1 MTVAAGAFEMA
12 VEDDAGGE
20 GAAFST
26 RLAVVA
32 ITGRATGVY
41 KSSFKTGAVLEVKG
55 QATAELER
63 SYFGECEDRL
73 SYLCRISR

>member
-1 MTVAAGAFEMA
+1 MA
-12 VEDDAGGE
+12 VEDGASGE

-41 KSSFKTGAVLEVKG
+41 KSSFKTSTVLEVEG

-63 SYFGECEDRL
+63 SYFREYEDRS

>member
-1 MTVAAGAFEMA
+1 MV
-12 VEDDAGGE
+12 VKDDAGRE

-41 KSSFKTGAVLEVKG
+41 KSSFKTSAVLKVEG
-55 QATAELER
+55 
-63 SYFGECEDRL
+63 
-73 SYLCRISR
+73 

>member
-1 MTVAAGAFEMA
+1 MTVVVGAFEMA

-41 KSSFKTGAVLEVKG
+41 KSSFKTGAVLKVEG
-55 QATAELER
+55 RATAELER
-63 SYFGECEDRL
+63 SYFGECEDR
-73 SYLCRISR
+73 SS